1 MVMVLDILREKL
13 RDLKEKGY
21 GNFKVEAEE
30 YIVCGVEVDNN
41 KKVIEICGHYIN
53 NKKITE

>member
-1 MVMVLDILREKL
+1 MVLDILIEKL
-13 RDLKEKGY
+13 LDLKEKGY